1 MFEVNEENGDITLR
15 QGDSGVYLISG
26 LPTDVDD
33 YVVYYQAQD
42 ENRKNI
48 GEPISVSCNGNDSVV
63 FSFDGNYTNIY
74 TVKNGEDNASYI
86 FAFKLCSKSK
96 NTEET
101 LILGS
106 KTPTDDNIL
115 TVYPKIVEGI

>member
-33 YVVYYQAQD
+33 YVIYYQAQD

-48 GEPISVSCNGNDSVV
+48 GEPISVPSNGNDVVV

-74 TVKNGEDNASYI
+74 TVKNGEDNTSYI

-101 LILGS
+101 LVLGS